1 MKNILLRID
10 LETINE
16 IEALAKGQERSTNKQ
31 IVFMIKRYLQ
41 SPFLGA
47 SNEV

>member
-10 LETINE
+10 QETLNE
-16 IEALAKGQERSTNKQ
+16 IEELAKRQERSTNKQ
-31 IVFMIKRYLQ
+31 IVYIIKRYLQ

-47 SNEV
+47 SNEI